1 MFKPDNVFFDDQG
14 NIKDMK
20 GGKASENVSTEI
32 PQATVQQMNN
42 FGMNAFQMNMN
53 QQPMQMQQPVQQP
66 MYQNQPV
73 QQFAQPMQMQQ
84 PVQQPAQQMTAPQLI
99 AQNSETISGQNSADL
114 IKDIM
119 SKFNIN
125 Q

>member
-1 MFKPDNVFFDDQG
+1 
-14 NIKDMK
+14 
-20 GGKASENVSTEI
+20 
-32 PQATVQQMNN
+32 
-42 FGMNAFQMNMN
+42 
-53 QQPMQMQQPVQQP
+53 MQMQQPVQQP